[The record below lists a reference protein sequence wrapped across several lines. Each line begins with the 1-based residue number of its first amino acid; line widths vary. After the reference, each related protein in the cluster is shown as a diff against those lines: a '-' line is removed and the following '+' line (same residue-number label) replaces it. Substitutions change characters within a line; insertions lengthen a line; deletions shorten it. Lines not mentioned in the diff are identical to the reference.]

1 MHTPPGSGYDR
12 VVANL
17 AFLFPGQGSQ
27 KVGMGEKLRDAEPDL
42 YDRYLSL
49 AEETSGLPI
58 RELSLEGPIEDL
70 TRTDVAQPA
79 LFALSLAVAE
89 VARAAG
95 LAPAMVAGHSLGE
108 YTAAVAAGALGA
120 EEGMTLVCERGR
132 LMAAIQDE
140 RPGAMA
146 AIIGLPADRLQEL
159 CDTASEA
166 GLVSLANLNS
176 PTQIVVSGES
186 AGVARLVEL
195 ATEAGAEKAVPLKV
209 GAAFHSALMDSVQ
222 TNLAET
228 MKTLTWSDL
237 EVPLVANFSGQ
248 PITTADD
255 VRAAL
260 IAQIASPVR
269 WVDCVETLVSSGCE
283 RFVELGSGR
292 ILSGLVRQIAP
303 DFEGGAADSPKRISA
318 LAAP

>member
-1 MHTPPGSGYDR
+1 
-12 VVANL
+12 
-17 AFLFPGQGSQ
+17 
-27 KVGMGEKLRDAEPDL
+27 
-42 YDRYLSL
+42 
-49 AEETSGLPI
+49 
-58 RELSLEGPIEDL
+58 
-70 TRTDVAQPA
+70 
-79 LFALSLAVAE
+79 
-89 VARAAG
+89 
-95 LAPAMVAGHSLGE
+95 
-108 YTAAVAAGALGA
+108 
-120 EEGMTLVCERGR
+120 
-132 LMAAIQDE
+132 
-140 RPGAMA
+140 MA
-146 AIIGLPADRLQEL
+146 AIIGLSADKLKEL

-195 ATEAGAEKAVPLKV
+195 ATEAGADKAVPLKV

-318 LAAP
+318 LAAQ